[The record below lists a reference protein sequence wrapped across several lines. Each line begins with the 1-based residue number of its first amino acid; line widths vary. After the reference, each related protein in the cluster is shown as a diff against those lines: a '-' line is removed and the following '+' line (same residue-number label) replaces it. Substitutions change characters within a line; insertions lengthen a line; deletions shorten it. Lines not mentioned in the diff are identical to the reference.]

1 MIIMKNQ
8 SVADIQRHY
17 RRLNRLFWLGVWG
30 IILFPILMLIVAA
43 IAFRVAGSEV
53 SAPIGLSSPL
63 GAVAAIALALLVR
76 SSRRIARRSLDL
88 GKWAE
93 SQGYQYC
100 WKPAE
105 EEWQLI
111 GKLSV
116 WDNPTSME
124 ARNLIRFEQS
134 DVATQIADFRS
145 EHFYGAVTSWSEQTL
160 IVFPNAVDEDLDLI
174 VIPKGTADKLL
185 GKLVNTGV
193 DQRFHQLPLA
203 KNFQIACSGSFD
215 TAELQKCL
223 VALQPVLQQFP
234 RMCLIVENGHV
245 VLFQELRLLSVAD
258 TRPMLAASWTA
269 CQCLAGL
276 EST

>member
-1 MIIMKNQ
+1 
-8 SVADIQRHY
+8 
-17 RRLNRLFWLGVWG
+17 
-30 IILFPILMLIVAA
+30 MLIAAA

-53 SAPIGLSSPL
+53 SAPIGLSSPF

-93 SQGYQYC
+93 SQGYRYN

-105 EEWQLI
+105 EDWQLI
-111 GKLSV
+111 GELSV

-134 DVATQIADFRS
+134 DVAIQIADFRS
-145 EHFYGAVTSWSEQTL
+145 EHFYGAVTTWSEQTL

-174 VIPKGTADKLL
+174 IIPKGTADKLL
-185 GKLVNTGV
+185 GKLVRTGV
-193 DQRFHQLPLA
+193 DQRFHSLPLA
-203 KNFQIACSGSFD
+203 KSFQIACSGSFD

-223 VALQPVLQQFP
+223 LALQPVFQQSP
-234 RMCLIVENGHV
+234 GMCLVVENGHV
-245 VLFQELRLLSVAD
+245 VLFQQLRLLSVAD
-258 TRPMLAASWTA
+258 IRPMLAASWTA
-269 CQCLAGL
+269 CQCLGGL
-276 EST
+276 ESR

>member
-1 MIIMKNQ
+1 MKNH
-8 SVADIQRHY
+8 SLADIQRHY

-30 IILFPILMLIVAA
+30 IILFPVLMLIAAA

-53 SAPIGLSSPL
+53 SAPIALSSPF

-93 SQGYQYC
+93 SQGYRYS

-105 EEWQLI
+105 EDWQLI
-111 GKLSV
+111 SELSV

-134 DVATQIADFRS
+134 DVAIQIADFRS
-145 EHFYGAVTSWSEQTL
+145 EHFYGAVTWWSEQTL

-174 VIPKGTADKLL
+174 IVPKGTADKLL
-185 GKLVNTGV
+185 GKLVKTGV
-193 DQRFHQLPLA
+193 DQRFHSLPLA

-223 VALQPVLQQFP
+223 LALQPVFQQSP
-234 RMCLIVENGHV
+234 GMCLVVENGHV

-258 TRPMLAASWTA
+258 IRPMLAASWTA
-269 CQCLAGL
+269 CQCLGGL
-276 EST
+276 ESS